1 MFIPAGVAL
10 VALLAIRNFLRD
22 NYSQAPKY
30 VKQRQ
35 EQAKAMAEESAQLP
49 SAKELV
55 RKVFKPTQAELMEYR
70 EASVKS
76 KASNE
81 MTALAIAFGFIFFIL
96 LMGVL
101 FAH

>member
-1 MFIPAGVAL
+1 MLIPAGVAF
-10 VALLAIRNFLRD
+10 VACLAIRNFLRN

-30 VKQRQ
+30 VKLRQ
-35 EQAKAMAEESAQLP
+35 EQAKAAAEESAQLP

-55 RKVFKPTQAELMEYR
+55 RKVFKPTQAELLEYR
-70 EASVKS
+70 EASAKS
-76 KASNE
+76 KSSNE
-81 MTALAIAFGFIFFIL
+81 MTALTIAFGFIFFIL

>member
-1 MFIPAGVAL
+1 MIPAGIGVVL
-10 VALLAIRNFLRD
+10 CLAIRNFLRN
-22 NYSQAPKY
+22 NYSQDPKY
-30 VKQRQ
+30 VKLRQ
-35 EQAKAMAEESAQLP
+35 EQARAMAEESSQLP
-49 SAKELV
+49 SAKEVV

-70 EASVKS
+70 EESAKR

-81 MTALAIAFGFIFFIL
+81 MTALAFAFGIIIFVL

>member
-1 MFIPAGVAL
+1 MLLPAGILFVTC
-10 VALLAIRNFLRD
+10 LAIRNFLRD

-55 RKVFKPTQAELMEYR
+55 RKVFKPTQAELMQYR
-70 EASVKS
+70 EDAAKS

-81 MTALAIAFGFIFFIL
+81 MTALAIAFGLIFFVL